1 MKNELPGRVLILNY
15 VVALAA
21 IFSLNFALPRL
32 MPGDPLHA
40 IYGDEALVCMTAE
53 MEAHLI
59 KQFALDRTWTDQL
72 AAYLMGLLHGDLGFS
87 YYYKDQVS
95 AVIMGA
101 LPWTL
106 LLTLLA
112 LAIATA
118 IGVIMGIEAASQRG
132 RLLDRGLTASLMF
145 LSGFPMFFMGIL
157 LLLIFGVSLGWAPLF
172 GAITPY
178 SGLEGLDY
186 LRDLC
191 NHLALPVA
199 ALVLVLVGDT
209 FLITRNTVV
218 SMLSES
224 FVLTAR
230 AIGCSEFRVKYA
242 HTGRN
247 SLLPVVTETGMRIPH
262 LLIQTLFIEIVFSY
276 PGVGSLLNTALSS
289 RDYPL
294 LQGILLL
301 LTVLVLTVNLF
312 VDLLYSKLDPRVRY
326 AH

>member
-1 MKNELPGRVLILNY
+1 MKNDLLGRRLILNY

-32 MPGDPLHA
+32 MPGDPMHA
-40 IYGDEALVCMTAE
+40 IYGDEALVSMTAE
-53 MEAHLI
+53 MESHLI

-87 YYYKDQVS
+87 YYYRDQVS

-118 IGVIMGIEAASQRG
+118 IGVIMGIEAASRRG

-172 GAITPY
+172 GAFTPY
-178 SGLEGLDY
+178 AGLEGLDY
-186 LRDLC
+186 LMDLC
-191 NHLALPVA
+191 GHLALPVA

-230 AIGCSEFRVKYA
+230 AIGCSEFKVKYA

>member
-1 MKNELPGRVLILNY
+1 
-15 VVALAA
+15 
-21 IFSLNFALPRL
+21 
-32 MPGDPLHA
+32 
-40 IYGDEALVCMTAE
+40 
-53 MEAHLI
+53 
-59 KQFALDRTWTDQL
+59 
-72 AAYLMGLLHGDLGFS
+72 
-87 YYYKDQVS
+87 
-95 AVIMGA
+95 MGA

-112 LAIATA
+112 LAIATV
-118 IGVIMGIEAASQRG
+118 IGVIMGIEAASRRG
-132 RLLDRGLTASLMF
+132 KLLDRGLTASLIF

-224 FVLTAR
+224 FIMTSR
-230 AIGCSEFRVKYA
+230 AIGCSEFKVKYA

-276 PGVGSLLNTALSS
+276 PGVGLLLNTALSS

-294 LQGILLL
+294 IQGILLL

>member
-1 MKNELPGRVLILNY
+1 MKNELPDRGLILNY

-112 LAIATA
+112 LAIATVV
-118 IGVIMGIEAASQRG
+118 GVIMGIEAASRRG

-186 LRDLC
+186 LMDLC
-191 NHLALPVA
+191 GHLALPVA

-224 FVLTAR
+224 FIMTSR

>member
-1 MKNELPGRVLILNY
+1 MKNELPGRGLILNY

-32 MPGDPLHA
+32 MPGDPMHA
-40 IYGDEALVCMTAE
+40 IYGDEALVSMTAE

-230 AIGCSEFRVKYA
+230 AIGCSEFKVKYA